1 MLQSPDG
8 EMTWGQE
15 MQSALEDLVVLLK
28 DEHTISSFEL
38 YNSGLVQTLLS
49 ILCNVSL
56 GPFVWAWLFHLCSWG
71 HLWTL
76 LCILCCLICSA
87 EVICG
92 LHTLLL
98 DFYS

>member
-1 MLQSPDG
+1 MFYCIGLSITEQLHVSLCMLQSPDG

-49 ILCNVSL
+49 ILCNVSVGSL
-56 GPFVWAWLFHLCSWG
+56 SWLC
-71 HLWTL
+71 
-76 LCILCCLICSA
+76 
-87 EVICG
+87 
-92 LHTLLL
+92 
-98 DFYS
+98 

>member
-1 MLQSPDG
+1 MALTDVLLYWSEHHGATSRLVLCMLQSPDG

-49 ILCNVSL
+49 ILCNVSVGSL
-56 GPFVWAWLFHLCSWG
+56 SW
-71 HLWTL
+71 
-76 LCILCCLICSA
+76 LCCLNATSSA
-87 EVICG
+87 
-92 LHTLLL
+92 
-98 DFYS
+98 